1 MNERIK
7 ELAGK
12 ALDQAVPQTWTTLTA
27 YDLDK
32 FTKKL
37 AELIV
42 AECIEISSR
51 LGTPDSKWISSEISR
66 ILMTK
71 ELKPC
76 KSPYCECDIGKFT
89 HPGYFDNRS

>member
-7 ELAGK
+7 ELAGM

-32 FTKKL
+32 FTGVF

-42 AECIEISSR
+42 RECCQKLEND
-51 LGTPDSKWISSEISR
+51 GMVEVA
-66 ILMTK
+66 MEMK
-71 ELKPC
+71 EHFGV
-76 KSPYCECDIGKFT
+76 E
-89 HPGYFDNRS
+89 